1 MNIKNF
7 INRLKEHPKLLT
19 KGFFK
24 SNPSD
29 PGFKKT
35 SPWVGYSALFY
46 LLPIFYIKDTNKW
59 TTVYKIL
66 WAVQTF
72 LVYMADYGL
81 PRLQLQQYGKRKD
94 SIIFGIDRLMA
105 TLMVLVMIAIT
116 YYYLEPIYLVGAVPP
131 VYFVFQS
138 KQASTNY
145 NWSKMVVNQTLWH
158 ITGPIIASFVLY
170 KIQLKYKL
178 FSQI

>member
-1 MNIKNF
+1 
-7 INRLKEHPKLLT
+7 
-19 KGFFK
+19 
-24 SNPSD
+24 
-29 PGFKKT
+29 
-35 SPWVGYSALFY
+35 
-46 LLPIFYIKDTNKW
+46 
-59 TTVYKIL
+59 
-66 WAVQTF
+66 
-72 LVYMADYGL
+72 MADYGL